1 MPKPNRPQTC
11 HGAVKEPMRNARTAA
26 GFEPTPSKMPLC
38 EASESLERQQASCP
52 RHAKHKPEKRQ
63 PKTVRSQ
70 PFHMVP
76 KLLATDPK
84 RPNSS
89 PRQAKCPYA
98 KLPKASNGS
107 KLRAQGMQNT
117 SQQKC
122 FPLPLESIK
131 HVLWPAP
138 SLRGW
143 VRNQYTATPNA
154 VEDVMRS
161 FRKPRTAAR
170 FVPKAC
176 KTQARKKASQK
187 RRVRNPSTWCRNCW
201 QRIRKGQTPL
211 QAELGQAK
219 NDAFAT
225 LPHGAETAASKP

>member
-1 MPKPNRPQTC
+1 MHAQPDFSETNRNSKSLLSLIKGYRPC
-11 HGAVKEPMRNARTAA
+11 RRPLMVFYGRRRRNHENAHANGRSPC
-26 GFEPTPSKMPLC
+26 ETP
-38 EASESLERQQASCP
+38 EQQ
-52 RHAKHKPEKRQ
+52 Q
-63 PKTVRSQ
+63 
-70 PFHMVP
+70 
-76 KLLATDPK
+76 D
-84 RPNSS
+84 SS

-154 VEDVMRS
+154 VEEVMRS

-176 KTQARKKASQK
+176 KTQARKKANQK

>member
-1 MPKPNRPQTC
+1 MLPVTFGIHKTFLLAGSLAARLGPKP
-11 HGAVKEPMRNARTAA
+11 VYRNAECRGGA
-26 GFEPTPSKMPLC
+26 F
-38 EASESLERQQASCP
+38 
-52 RHAKHKPEKRQ
+52 
-63 PKTVRSQ
+63 
-70 PFHMVP
+70 
-76 KLLATDPK
+76 
-84 RPNSS
+84 
-89 PRQAKCPYA
+89 A

-143 VRNQYTATPNA
+143 VRNQYTATRNA
-154 VEDVMRS
+154 VEEVMRS

-187 RRVRNPSTWCRNCW
+187 RCVRNPSTWCRNCW